1 MGGLLDLKRS
11 VFDALQSARA
21 AKRAVIVAT
30 ALKNGRQAI
39 IDGDKAEG
47 DLPLSETISAA
58 ARRALR
64 DDKSHT
70 IETEAG
76 PVFVQAFNPPLRML
90 VVGAVHIA
98 QALAPIAVTA
108 GYEVT
113 LIDPRRSFATAA
125 RFPGVTLTHEWPDE
139 AMDRLK
145 LNARTAVVTLTHDPK
160 IDDPALERAL
170 RSDCFYI
177 GCLGST
183 RTHKARLARLAEH
196 GFGEKDF
203 ARIHGPVGL
212 DIGAKS
218 PAEIAISIVAEITAV
233 LRREP
238 EAAAAAA

>member
-1 MGGLLDLKRS
+1 MRRI

-21 AKRAVIVAT
+21 SKRAVVVAT
-30 ALKNGRQAI
+30 ALKDGRQAL

-47 DLPLSETISAA
+47 DLPLSETIRAA

-70 IETEAG
+70 IETDAG
-76 PVFVQAFNPPLRML
+76 PVFVQTFNTPLRML

-108 GYEVT
+108 GYAVT
-113 LIDPRRSFATAA
+113 IIDPRGSFATTE
-125 RFPGVTLTHEWPDE
+125 RFPGVSLTHDWPDE
-139 AMDRLK
+139 AMDKLK
-145 LNARTAVVTLTHDPK
+145 LDARTAVVTLTHDPK

-170 RSDCFYI
+170 RSECFYI

-183 RTHKARLARLAEH
+183 RTHKARLARLSEQ

-203 ARIHGPVGL
+203 ARLHGPIGL
-212 DIGAKS
+212 DIGAQS
-218 PAEIAISIVAEITAV
+218 PAEIAISIVAEVTAV

>member
-1 MGGLLDLKRS
+1 MKRATY
-11 VFDALQSARA
+11 DALQSART
-21 AKRAVIVAT
+21 AKRAVVLAT
-30 ALKNGRQAI
+30 ALKDGRQSL
-39 IDGDKAEG
+39 IDGDKAAG
-47 DLPLSETISAA
+47 DLPLNETIRAA

-76 PVFVQAFNPPLRML
+76 SVFVQAFNTPLRML
-90 VVGAVHIA
+90 IVGAVHIA
-98 QALAPIAVTA
+98 QALAPIAVIG

-125 RFPGVTLTHEWPDE
+125 RFPGVALTHEWPDE
-139 AMDRLK
+139 AMDK
-145 LNARTAVVTLTHDPK
+145 LTLDARTAVVTLTHDPK

-183 RTHKARLARLAEH
+183 RTHKARLARLAEQ

-203 ARIHGPVGL
+203 ARLHGPIGL
-212 DIGAKS
+212 DIGAQS
-218 PAEIAISIVAEITAV
+218 PAEIAISIVAEVTAV
-233 LRREP
+233 LRAEP
-238 EAAAAAA
+238 EATAAAAA

>member
-1 MGGLLDLKRS
+1 MKRAI
-11 VFDALQSARA
+11 FDALQAARA
-21 AKRAVIVAT
+21 AKRAVVVAT
-30 ALKNGRQAI
+30 ALGDGWQTL
-39 IDGDKAEG
+39 IDGDKGSG
-47 DLPLSETISAA
+47 DLPLTDAIRAA
-58 ARRALR
+58 AKRALR

-70 IETEAG
+70 MEGGETG
-76 PVFVQAFNPPLRML
+76 PVFVQAFNPPLRMF

-98 QALAPIAVTA
+98 QPLAPMAVMA

-113 LIDPRRSFATAA
+113 IIDPRRSFATAA
-125 RFPGVTLTHEWPDE
+125 RFPGVTITHEWPDE
-139 AMDRLK
+139 AMDKLK
-145 LNARTAVVTLTHDPK
+145 LDARTAVVTLTHDPK
-160 IDDPALERAL
+160 IDDPALDRAL

-183 RTHKARLARLAEH
+183 RTHKARLGRLGEA

-218 PAEIAISIVAEITAV
+218 PAEIAISIMAEVTAE

>member
-1 MGGLLDLKRS
+1 MKRTL
-11 VFDALQSARA
+11 FEQLQSARA
-21 AKRAVIVAT
+21 APRAVVVAT
-30 ALKNGRQAI
+30 ALKDGRQAL
-39 IDGDKAEG
+39 IDGETAVG
-47 DLPLSETISAA
+47 DLPLTETIRAA

-64 DDKSHT
+64 GDKSHT
-70 IETEAG
+70 VESEVG

-108 GYEVT
+108 GYAVT
-113 LIDPRRSFATAA
+113 LIDPRRSFATGA
-125 RFPGVTLTHEWPDE
+125 RFPGVTLTHDWPDE
-139 AMDRLK
+139 AMDRLN
-145 LNARTAVVTLTHDPK
+145 LDARTAVVTLTHDPK

-170 RSDCFYI
+170 RSECFYI

-183 RTHKARLARLAEH
+183 RTHKARLARLAGL

-203 ARIHGPVGL
+203 ARLHGPIGL
-212 DIGAKS
+212 DIGAQS
-218 PAEIAISIVAEITAV
+218 PAEIAISIMAEVTAV

>member
-1 MGGLLDLKRS
+1 MKRAI
-11 VFDALQSARA
+11 FDALQAART
-21 AKRAVIVAT
+21 AKRAVVVAT
-30 ALKNGRQAI
+30 ALKDGRQAL

-47 DLPLSETISAA
+47 ELPVNEMLRAA

-70 IETEAG
+70 IETDAG
-76 PVFVQAFNPPLRML
+76 SVFVQAFNTPLRML

-98 QALAPIAVTA
+98 QALAPMAVLAGYAVTI
-108 GYEVT
+108 V
-113 LIDPRRSFATAA
+113 DPRRSFATAE

-139 AMDRLK
+139 AMDRIGLD
-145 LNARTAVVTLTHDPK
+145 ARTAVVTLTHDPK

-183 RTHKARLARLAEH
+183 RTHKARLGRLSEL

-212 DIGAKS
+212 DIGAQS
-218 PAEIAISIVAEITAV
+218 PAEIAVSIVAEVTSV
-233 LRREP
+233 LRAEP
-238 EAAAAAA
+238 DAAAAAA

>member
-1 MGGLLDLKRS
+1 MKRAI
-11 VFDALQSARA
+11 FDALQAART
-21 AKRAVIVAT
+21 AKRAVVVAT
-30 ALKNGRQAI
+30 ALKDGRQAL

-47 DLPLSETISAA
+47 ELPVNETLRAA

-70 IETEAG
+70 IETDAG
-76 PVFVQAFNPPLRML
+76 SVFVQAFNTPLRML

-98 QALAPIAVTA
+98 QTLAPMAVLAGYAVTI
-108 GYEVT
+108 
-113 LIDPRRSFATAA
+113 IDPRRSFATAE
-125 RFPGVTLTHEWPDE
+125 RFPGVALTHEWPDE
-139 AMDRLK
+139 AMDRIGLD
-145 LNARTAVVTLTHDPK
+145 ARTAVVTLTHDPK

-183 RTHKARLARLAEH
+183 RTHKARLGRLSEM

-212 DIGAKS
+212 DIGAQS
-218 PAEIAISIVAEITAV
+218 PAEIAVSIVAEVTSV
-233 LRREP
+233 LRAEP
-238 EAAAAAA
+238 GAAAAAA